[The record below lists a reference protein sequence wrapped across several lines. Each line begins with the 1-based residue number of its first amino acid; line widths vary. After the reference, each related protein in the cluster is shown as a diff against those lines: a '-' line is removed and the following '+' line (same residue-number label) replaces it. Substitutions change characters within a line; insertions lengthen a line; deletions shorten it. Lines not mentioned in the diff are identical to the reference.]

1 VSSVGDWMTRNPYTI
16 GEDASLIEAIHLMK
30 EKNIRR
36 LPVIKGGRLVGLVTD
51 RMLKEFTP
59 SKATSLDTWE
69 VHFLLSKTPIKEVM
83 NPHPITALPSLELWQ
98 AAELF
103 LEHRLYGLCVVDKD
117 GALVG
122 IMSVGDILR
131 AVVKADKPG

>member
-1 VSSVGDWMTRNPYTI
+1 MSTIGDWMTRNPYTI
-16 GEDASLIEAIHLMK
+16 GADATLIEAIHLMK

-36 LPVIKGGRLVGLVTD
+36 LPVLKDGSLVGLITD
-51 RMLKEFTP
+51 RMLKEYTP

-69 VHFLLSKTPIKEVM
+69 VHFLLSKTPVSEVM
-83 NPHPITALPSLELWQ
+83 NPKPITAQESLELWQ

-103 LEHRLYGLCVVDKD
+103 LEHRLYGLCVVDRS
-117 GALVG
+117 GILVG